1 MKLSQVMKTLLVTAL
16 VAGGAALAVQPSPAL
31 AAKKKTNVL
40 LFLTDD
46 TGMDQLEL
54 YGYNSVPPAPA
65 NRPRFTSGM
74 PSIA

>member
-54 YGYNSVPPAPA
+54 YGYNSVPGDVP
-65 NRPRFTSGM
+65 NSVE
-74 PSIA
+74 IAKAGVAG

>member
-54 YGYNSVPPAPA
+54 YGVPIRLTHTPTICWVLPI
-65 NRPRFTSGM
+65 T
-74 PSIA
+74 